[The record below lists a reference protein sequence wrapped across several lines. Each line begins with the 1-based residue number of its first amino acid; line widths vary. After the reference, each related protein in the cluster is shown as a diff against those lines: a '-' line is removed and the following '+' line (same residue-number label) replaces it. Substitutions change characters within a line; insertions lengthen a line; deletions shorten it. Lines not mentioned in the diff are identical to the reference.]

1 MAWFRSTTIR
11 GVTARNDSVLDLLPM
26 VFAAPG
32 EALTRAEELL
42 GADPSPLHASV
53 AHQVIGI
60 WQRDFGDTRRA
71 LAHLRRARDLAARAD
86 SAEREADVLA
96 TLGVALVHAGR
107 TRAGLEAFERG
118 VARGSGHTRARVLF
132 RRAYVWWVLGR
143 HGEALEDVRRAIP
156 VLRQAEDVIWTARA
170 LTLRAT
176 VHLALGSVE
185 RADADFTAAEA
196 LWDTTGQEHDKADAV
211 ESRGLAAFRSG
222 DVPAALRLLDE
233 AEERYGKL
241 GTPTFMLTIRRCEVL
256 MAAGLATE
264 ALAEADGA
272 VAALDG
278 IGGQS
283 TRKAELL
290 LVAARAARLAGE
302 PQTALARAAVAV
314 RLFAGQR
321 RTWYE
326 THARLVLI
334 EARVATGR
342 GSGRLVADAA
352 AVAERLAAFGAPAA
366 PEASLLAGRIALDL
380 GWTADAERHLA
391 VAARSRHGGPP
402 LARMTGWA
410 AQALRA
416 RAAGSARG
424 VLEACRRGLDVLDD
438 HRMTLGASELRARAT
453 AQGAELAALAQ
464 RASLVSGGPRRLLGW
479 SERWR
484 ATVLSAPPTQ
494 PPADPVLLTAMTAF
508 RELAARAEEART
520 DGGRPAPALEREQ
533 RRLEREIRSRTLHMR
548 GEAPGD
554 GDRFDVGRL
563 LRRLGDEVRLVELAV
578 LDGRVHVLL
587 CGQGRVRRFEAG
599 LLAEAE
605 VEAEHVQAG
614 LRRLAHPGAEARL
627 PLVEAAGAR
636 LQQLLLGPAAA
647 HLGSGPVVV
656 VPPGRLHRVP
666 WALLPVLR
674 DRVLSV
680 SPSASSWL
688 RARDTAPPPGGR
700 QVLVRGPGLASGG
713 AEVPELSERYAGA
726 RPGSNGAGSPSPGPP
741 AGAHRPPPGGGR
753 ERGGH
758 AEPAGTPSVPP
769 RGERRPGNNGEPAGP
784 RQGPPPAAPD
794 RGGRGE
800 PAGPH
805 RVPASD
811 GPGRGEHPRAAGTP
825 SVPSQAAPDR
835 GEHTPSTGTRRVPS
849 QGGPHRGERGR
860 PAGVLAVPPRG
871 GWERGGRGEPTAADG
886 GGGRASLVVDGVGA
900 GIDGE
905 VVGRVAGAARQ
916 ARPGAPGAGAAE
928 RGRTV
933 VLEGDD
939 ARVPGVLR
947 ELDGAALAHI
957 AAHGTFRADSP
968 LFSSLRM
975 ADGPLIV
982 HDFER
987 LDRSPYRII
996 LPCCDTAR
1004 FASVGADELLG
1015 LVTAL
1020 LPLGTAGVVACTA
1033 PVNDAAVVPLMLALH
1048 KGLEAGLSL
1057 AEALRDARAA
1067 LPGDAVHQATGWAFT
1082 AFGAA

>member
-1 MAWFRSTTIR
+1 M
-11 GVTARNDSVLDLLPM
+11 TARNDSVLDLLPM

-484 ATVLSAPPTQ
+484 ATVLSAPPTR

-784 RQGPPPAAPD
+784 RQGPSPAAPD

-811 GPGRGEHPRAAGTP
+811 GPGRGEHPRAAGAP

-835 GEHTPSTGTRRVPS
+835 GEHAPSTGTRRVPS
-849 QGGPHRGERGR
+849 QGGPHRGEHGR

-900 GIDGE
+900 GVDGE

>member
-1 MAWFRSTTIR
+1 
-11 GVTARNDSVLDLLPM
+11 M

-42 GADPSPLHASV
+42 GADPSPLHASI

-96 TLGVALVHAGR
+96 TLGVALVHSGR
-107 TRAGLEAFERG
+107 TRDGLAAFEQG
-118 VARGSGHTRARVLF
+118 VARGTGHTRARVLF

-156 VLRQAEDVIWTARA
+156 VLRQADDVIWTARA

-233 AEERYGKL
+233 AEERYAKL

-264 ALAEADGA
+264 ALTEADGA
-272 VAALDG
+272 IAALDG

-283 TRKAELL
+283 TRKGELL
-290 LVAARAARLAGE
+290 LVAARAARLADD
-302 PQTALARAAVAV
+302 PRTALARAALAV
-314 RLFAGQR
+314 RLFAAQR

-352 AVAERLAAFGAPAA
+352 AVADRLAAFGAPAA
-366 PEASLLAGRIALDL
+366 PEASLLAGRIALGL

-391 VAARSRHGGPP
+391 VAARSRHNGPP

-464 RASLVSGGPRRLLGW
+464 RASLVSGGPRRLLVW

-484 ATVLSAPPTQ
+484 ATVLSAPPTR
-494 PPADPVLLTAMTAF
+494 PPADPVLLSAMTAF

-533 RRLEREIRSRTLHMR
+533 RRLERDIRSRTLHMR
-548 GEAPGD
+548 GAAPDD

-563 LRRLGDEVRLVELAV
+563 LRRLGDDVRLVELAV

-605 VEAEHVQAG
+605 REAEHVQAG

-636 LQQLLLGPAAA
+636 LQELLLGPAAA
-647 HLGSGPVVV
+647 HLGTGPVVV

-666 WALLPVLR
+666 WALLPALR
-674 DRVLSV
+674 ERVLSV

-688 RARDTAPPPGGR
+688 RARETAPPPSGR
-700 QVLVRGPGLASGG
+700 QVLVRGPGLASEG
-713 AEVPELSERYAGA
+713 AEVPELSDRYGGP
-726 RPGSNGAGSPSPGPP
+726 RTPGT
-741 AGAHRPPPGGGR
+741 PGGGAAWA
-753 ERGGH
+753 
-758 AEPAGTPSVPP
+758 AEPT
-769 RGERRPGNNGEPAGP
+769 
-784 RQGPPPAAPD
+784 
-794 RGGRGE
+794 
-800 PAGPH
+800 
-805 RVPASD
+805 
-811 GPGRGEHPRAAGTP
+811 
-825 SVPSQAAPDR
+825 
-835 GEHTPSTGTRRVPS
+835 
-849 QGGPHRGERGR
+849 
-860 PAGVLAVPPRG
+860 
-871 GWERGGRGEPTAADG
+871 
-886 GGGRASLVVDGVGA
+886 
-900 GIDGE
+900 
-905 VVGRVAGAARQ
+905 
-916 ARPGAPGAGAAE
+916 
-928 RGRTV
+928 
-933 VLEGDD
+933 VLEGDE
-939 ARVPGVLR
+939 ARVPRVLR

-982 HDFER
+982 HDLER

-1048 KGLEAGLSL
+1048 KGLDAGLSL
-1057 AEALRDARAA
+1057 AEALRDARTA
-1067 LPGDAVHQATGWAFT
+1067 LPGDAVHQATGWAFS

>member
-1 MAWFRSTTIR
+1 
-11 GVTARNDSVLDLLPM
+11 M
-26 VFAAPG
+26 VFAAPN
-32 EALTRAEELL
+32 EALARAEELL
-42 GADPSPLHASV
+42 GADPSPLHASI

-86 SAEREADVLA
+86 SADREADVLA
-96 TLGVALVHAGR
+96 TLGVALVHSGR
-107 TRAGLEAFERG
+107 TREGLAAFEQG
-118 VARGSGHTRARVLF
+118 VARGTGHTRARVLY

-156 VLRQAEDVIWTARA
+156 VLRQADDVIWTARA

-176 VHLALGSVE
+176 VHLALGAVE

-233 AEERYGKL
+233 AEERYAKL

-264 ALAEADGA
+264 ALTEADGA
-272 VAALDG
+272 IAALDG

-290 LVAARAARLAGE
+290 LVAARAARLAGD
-302 PQTALARAAVAV
+302 PRTALARAAVAV

-366 PEASLLAGRIALDL
+366 PEASLLAGRIALGL

-391 VAARSRHGGPP
+391 VAARSRHSGPP

-410 AQALRA
+410 AQALR
-416 RAAGSARG
+416 AGSARG

-464 RASLVSGGPRRLLGW
+464 RASLVSGGPRRLLVW

-484 ATVLSAPPTQ
+484 ATVLSAPPTR
-494 PPADPVLLTAMTAF
+494 PPADPALLSGMTAF
-508 RELAARAEEART
+508 REIAARAEEART
-520 DGGRPAPALEREQ
+520 DGGRPVPALEREQ

-554 GDRFDVGRL
+554 GDLFDVGRL
-563 LRRLGDEVRLVELAV
+563 LRRLGDDVRLVELAV

-599 LLAEAE
+599 LLADAE
-605 VEAEHVQAG
+605 REAEHVQAG

-636 LQQLLLGPAAA
+636 LQELLLGPAAA

-666 WALLPVLR
+666 WALLPALR
-674 DRVLSV
+674 ERVLSV

-688 RARDTAPPPGGR
+688 RARETAPPRGGR

-713 AEVPELSERYAGA
+713 AEVPELADRYGA
-726 RPGSNGAGSPSPGPP
+726 TSRTPGGEEAWATRGAG
-741 AGAHRPPPGGGR
+741 
-753 ERGGH
+753 
-758 AEPAGTPSVPP
+758 
-769 RGERRPGNNGEPAGP
+769 PAGP
-784 RQGPPPAAPD
+784 
-794 RGGRGE
+794 
-800 PAGPH
+800 
-805 RVPASD
+805 D
-811 GPGRGEHPRAAGTP
+811 GSEET
-825 SVPSQAAPDR
+825 S
-835 GEHTPSTGTRRVPS
+835 
-849 QGGPHRGERGR
+849 
-860 PAGVLAVPPRG
+860 
-871 GWERGGRGEPTAADG
+871 
-886 GGGRASLVVDGVGA
+886 
-900 GIDGE
+900 
-905 VVGRVAGAARQ
+905 AARQ
-916 ARPGAPGAGAAE
+916 ARPTGPHGDEETTAARAAQPTGPHGGAGRRAVP
-928 RGRTV
+928 T
-933 VLEGDD
+933 VLEGDA
-939 ARVPGVLR
+939 ARVPRVLR

-957 AAHGTFRADSP
+957 AAHGAFRADSP

-996 LPCCDTAR
+996 LSCCDTAR

-1020 LPLGTAGVVACTA
+1020 LPLGTAGVVACSA

-1048 KGLEAGLSL
+1048 KGLDAGLSL

-1067 LPGDAVHQATGWAFT
+1067 LPDDAVHQATGWAFS

>member
-1 MAWFRSTTIR
+1 
-11 GVTARNDSVLDLLPM
+11 M
-26 VFAAPG
+26 VFAAPN
-32 EALTRAEELL
+32 EALTRAEGVLA
-42 GADPSPLHASV
+42 ADPPPLHASV

-60 WQRDFGDTRRA
+60 WQRDFGDTRLA

-86 SAEREADVLA
+86 SPEREADVLA
-96 TLGVALVHAGR
+96 TLGVALVHSGR
-107 TRAGLEAFERG
+107 TREGLAAFERG
-118 VARGSGHTRARVLF
+118 VARGTGHTRARVLF

-143 HGEALEDVRRAIP
+143 HKEALEDVRRAIP
-156 VLRQAEDVIWTARA
+156 VLRQADDVIWTARA

-185 RADADFTAAEA
+185 RADADFTAAER

-233 AEERYGKL
+233 AEERYAKL

-256 MAAGLATE
+256 MAAGLAPE
-264 ALAEADGA
+264 ALAEADA
-272 VAALDG
+272 ATAALDG

-283 TRKAELL
+283 TRRAELL

-302 PQTALARAAVAV
+302 PRTSLARAALAV

-334 EARVATGR
+334 EARAATGR

-366 PEASLLAGRIALDL
+366 PEASLLAGRIALGL

-464 RASLVSGGPRRLLGW
+464 EASLVSGGPRRLLVW

-484 ATVLSAPPTQ
+484 ATVLTAPPTR
-494 PPADPVLLTAMTAF
+494 PPADPALLSGMTAF
-508 RELAARAEEART
+508 REIAARAEAART
-520 DGGRPAPALEREQ
+520 DGGRPVPALEREQ

-548 GEAPGD
+548 GGAPGD

-563 LRRLGDEVRLVELAV
+563 LRRLGDGVRLVELAV

-605 VEAEHVQAG
+605 REAEHVQAG

-636 LQQLLLGPAAA
+636 LQELLLGPAAA

-666 WALLPVLR
+666 WALLPALR
-674 DRVLSV
+674 ERVLSV

-713 AEVPELSERYAGA
+713 AEVTELAERYGVRAGGAGGGAGRGWRGA
-726 RPGSNGAGSPSPGPP
+726 RSAGPGWCGAGGAGRRRPPGPRGGFLRP
-741 AGAHRPPPGGGR
+741 GRVADHRAGGGR
-753 ERGGH
+753 
-758 AEPAGTPSVPP
+758 
-769 RGERRPGNNGEPAGP
+769 
-784 RQGPPPAAPD
+784 
-794 RGGRGE
+794 
-800 PAGPH
+800 
-805 RVPASD
+805 
-811 GPGRGEHPRAAGTP
+811 
-825 SVPSQAAPDR
+825 
-835 GEHTPSTGTRRVPS
+835 
-849 QGGPHRGERGR
+849 
-860 PAGVLAVPPRG
+860 
-871 GWERGGRGEPTAADG
+871 
-886 GGGRASLVVDGVGA
+886 
-900 GIDGE
+900 
-905 VVGRVAGAARQ
+905 
-916 ARPGAPGAGAAE
+916 GAGAAGVAGVG
-928 RGRTV
+928 RGRVGAHRRARHLPRGQPPLLV
-933 VLEGDD
+933 VADGGRTAHR
-939 ARVPGVLR
+939 ARLRAPRPQPVPDHPVLLRHGAVRVGGRGRAARAGHRAAPAGHGRGGGVQR
-947 ELDGAALAHI
+947 AGQRRGRGAA
-957 AAHGTFRADSP
+957 
-968 LFSSLRM
+968 
-975 ADGPLIV
+975 
-982 HDFER
+982 
-987 LDRSPYRII
+987 
-996 LPCCDTAR
+996 
-1004 FASVGADELLG
+1004 
-1015 LVTAL
+1015 
-1020 LPLGTAGVVACTA
+1020 
-1033 PVNDAAVVPLMLALH
+1033 
-1048 KGLEAGLSL
+1048 
-1057 AEALRDARAA
+1057 DARAA
-1067 LPGDAVHQATGWAFT
+1067 QGPGRRSVPGGGAARRAGGAAGRRGAPGDRLGLLRLRGGLTPGGQPWRRIQAGWDSGSSISQGRAPRSP
-1082 AFGAA
+1082 APSRV

>member
-1 MAWFRSTTIR
+1 M
-11 GVTARNDSVLDLLPM
+11 TARNDPVLDLLPM

-96 TLGVALVHAGR
+96 TLGVALVHSGR
-107 TRAGLEAFERG
+107 TRAGLAAFERG

-156 VLRQAEDVIWTARA
+156 VLRQADDVIWTARA

-176 VHLALGSVE
+176 VHLAQGSVE
-185 RADADFTAAEA
+185 RANADFTAAEA

-211 ESRGLAAFRSG
+211 ESRGLAAFRAG

-233 AEERYGKL
+233 AEERYAKL

-256 MAAGLATE
+256 MAAGLAPE

-290 LVAARAARLAGE
+290 LVAARAARLAGD
-302 PQTALARAAVAV
+302 PQTSLARAAVAV

-326 THARLVLI
+326 THARLVLL
-334 EARVATGR
+334 EARAATGR

-484 ATVLSAPPTQ
+484 ATVLSAPPAR

-508 RELAARAEEART
+508 RELAARAEEARSE
-520 DGGRPAPALEREQ
+520 GGRPAPALEREQ
-533 RRLEREIRSRTLHMR
+533 RRLEREVRSRTLHMR
-548 GEAPGD
+548 GEAPHD

-563 LRRLGDEVRLVELAV
+563 LHRLGEEVRLVELAV

-599 LLAEAE
+599 MLAEAE
-605 VEAEHVQAG
+605 AEAEHVQAG

-636 LQQLLLGPAAA
+636 LQHLLLGPAAA

-666 WALLPVLR
+666 WALLPALR
-674 DRVLSV
+674 ERVLSV

-688 RARDTAPPPGGR
+688 RAKDTAPPPGGR

-713 AEVPELSERYAGA
+713 AEIPELAERYGA
-726 RPGSNGAGSPSPGPP
+726 TRTPGNETP
-741 AGAHRPPPGGGR
+741 AHRPPGDGDDTPPDPATTTRHEAPRTPDSETPTHHPPENKDDTPPG
-753 ERGGH
+753 
-758 AEPAGTPSVPP
+758 PVVV
-769 RGERRPGNNGEPAGP
+769 GP
-784 RQGPPPAAPD
+784 EA
-794 RGGRGE
+794 
-800 PAGPH
+800 
-805 RVPASD
+805 
-811 GPGRGEHPRAAGTP
+811 RAAGT
-825 SVPSQAAPDR
+825 
-835 GEHTPSTGTRRVPS
+835 
-849 QGGPHRGERGR
+849 
-860 PAGVLAVPPRG
+860 GV
-871 GWERGGRGEPTAADG
+871 
-886 GGGRASLVVDGVGA
+886 
-900 GIDGE
+900 
-905 VVGRVAGAARQ
+905 
-916 ARPGAPGAGAAE
+916 RPGASVAGPFRPPGAEGRAGTADRGDRLPGTGDGSRTAAPARPARLRPSDVEPVPGAAG
-928 RGRTV
+928 RGARPPAAGGGLPAPAAGDAAPSATGSPDGPRATAGRRRPGTAGGEGAWGPGPWAGPEGADRPV
-933 VLEGDD
+933 PRARAAGLPGGSAGRGGPTVLEGDE
-939 ARVPGVLR
+939 ARVPRVLR

-1048 KGLEAGLSL
+1048 KGLDAGLSL
-1057 AEALRDARAA
+1057 AEALRDARAS